1 MRKQDIQ
8 KHGFWIA
15 TVKVIRGLALMALLL
30 PLSLAQAQRFNV
42 NPDTRMKAVFLYNF
56 TKYISWTTLD
66 TAKTFTIGVFGV
78 DEILLPLR
86 MMAKERLDSGQNI
99 NVIKVTDTSQISI
112 CEILF
117 VPVNYT
123 TAFHEL
129 RPGIPSTNILIVG
142 ESLGF
147 ATSDGAINFV
157 KRDGKIKLE
166 INRQALKDANL
177 TASSQLLKLAILVGE
192 GETLNNE

>member
-1 MRKQDIQ
+1 MRNMGTLLRL
-8 KHGFWIA
+8 HW
-15 TVKVIRGLALMALLL
+15 VHLLVLLAI
-30 PLSLAQAQRFNV
+30 PLSMSQGQRFGV

-56 TKYISWTTLD
+56 TKYISWTSLD

-78 DEILLPLR
+78 DEILVPLR
-86 MMAKERLDSGQNI
+86 MMSQERMESGQKINI
-99 NVIKVTDTSQISI
+99 IKITDPEQVDI
-112 CEILF
+112 CEIVF
-117 VPVNYT
+117 VPVHSS

-129 RPGIPSTNILIVG
+129 RPGMPNTNILFVG

-177 TASSQLLKLAILVGE
+177 TASSHLLKLAILVGE
-192 GETLNNE
+192 GETLTHE

>member
-1 MRKQDIQ
+1 MLKRVLFLKQL
-8 KHGFWIA
+8 FVW
-15 TVKVIRGLALMALLL
+15 ALLIL
-30 PLSLAQAQRFNV
+30 IPLTPAQSQRFNV
-42 NPDTRMKAVFLYNF
+42 HPDTRMKAVFLYNF

-78 DEILLPLR
+78 DEILVPLR
-86 MMAKERLDSGQNI
+86 MMAQERLESGQ
-99 NVIKVTDTSQISI
+99 VIKVLKVTDQDQIDG

-117 VPVNYT
+117 VPVHNT

-129 RPGIPSTNILIVG
+129 RPELSSANILFVG

-147 ATSDGAINFV
+147 ATSDGAINFI

-166 INRQALKDANL
+166 INRKALTEANL
-177 TASSQLLKLAILVGE
+177 TASSHLLKLAILVGE
-192 GETLNNE
+192 GETLTNE

>member
-1 MRKQDIQ
+1 LPKQAVFLKQ
-8 KHGFWIA
+8 LFVW
-15 TVKVIRGLALMALLL
+15 VLLVL
-30 PLSLAQAQRFNV
+30 IPLNPASSQRFNV
-42 NPDTRMKAVFLYNF
+42 HPDTRMKAVFLYNF
-56 TKYISWTTLD
+56 TKYIGWTTLD

-78 DEILLPLR
+78 DEILVPLR
-86 MMAKERLDSGQNI
+86 MMAQERLESGQTI
-99 NVIKVTDTSQISI
+99 NVLKVTDPAEIDD

-117 VPVNYT
+117 VPVHNS
-123 TAFHEL
+123 TAFHDL
-129 RPGIPSTNILIVG
+129 RPGLTSTNILFVG

-192 GETLNNE
+192 GETQNNE